1 MGRTTDGSFKV
12 VWGEEIVSA
21 KRLVKPQVS
30 IQGFKAGV
38 EVAISIMNERKV
50 PESES
55 LTPGHLTA
63 LMRHFIDL
71 RDGTHGGS
79 ASRHDK
85 ETHFA
90 HAVELL
96 APVARQALEEINS
109 HLLLNTGKVV
119 ATGLQR
125 DADGSLSASWDLVWP
140 EQKKAGLAPVTLL
153 AYYGIGFTHPH
164 MRGATVRDW
173 PLNVF
178 TVHDAADQLPIMRA
192 ISTSDLHNLVFQSDY
207 RIIPAVTRPLM
218 PESRS

>member
-1 MGRTTDGSFKV
+1 MNQ
-12 VWGEEIVSA
+12 
-21 KRLVKPQVS
+21 P
-30 IQGFKAGV
+30 KA
-38 EVAISIMNERKV
+38 R
-50 PESES
+50 ESES
-55 LTPGHLTA
+55 SIPGHLTA

-90 HAVELL
+90 HAVDLL
-96 APVARQALEEINS
+96 APIARQTLDEINS
-109 HLLLNTGKVV
+109 HLLLNTGKIVV
-119 ATGLQR
+119 TGLQR
-125 DADGSLSASWDLVWP
+125 ESDGSMSASWNLVWP
-140 EQKKAGLAPVTLL
+140 EQQKAGVDPVTIY

-164 MRGATVRDW
+164 LRGATVRDW

-178 TVHDAADQLPIMRA
+178 TVNDARDQLPILRA
-192 ISTSDLHNLVFQSDY
+192 IATSDLHNLVFQSDY